1 MKPKQ
6 DDSEWEFKNYK
17 CTNLAHDMLCEPTD
31 SDIEKK
37 EEDNISGNRLINL
50 KILTTN
56 IDNFLLCQ
64 QYAQEKAVLMKLEE
78 ERDQEK

>member
-1 MKPKQ
+1 
-6 DDSEWEFKNYK
+6 
-17 CTNLAHDMLCEPTD
+17 MLCEPNI
-31 SDIEKK
+31 SYNKEK
-37 EEDNISGNRLINL
+37 ERDNLSGNRLINL